1 MRGRVEPV
9 PAISLLG
16 GACMS
21 YTFSLSR
28 RSLPVRCLCLLLIV
42 LVLWC
47 FFMVP
52 RAGAVALEATT
63 IAYGGLLVGTILVG
77 AGVVFS
83 SRGDMAKVGAAMYKT
98 MSDGSSAI
106 ASKIAAISSW
116 AVEHGK
122 SIGSAALRIGKDL
135 YQEIIDTFNASYSDG
150 AFSYG
155 SYSVAL
161 NNDFFSNYDSKE
173 FWSRK
178 FTSAKFRVGSDVI
191 SIVSSLN
198 GLDFKTMYFPADGDM
213 QVSEYKISPNAD
225 SIYSPRWPA
234 VWVERD
240 YYGSISVNSSIVYVY
255 SDGVDTGL
263 VKSHTFPL
271 GRSYD
276 NISATFGYS
285 VAIPAPDL
293 AYPSDDYLVKM
304 PDIPSVDSA
313 TGDITYPDS
322 IAYTKDAVAVPYP
335 VDSEGVK
342 VPDIPFDKVV
352 DKSTGKALDDTGTD
366 TDTPSKPGE
375 GTETGSDTSLLQK
388 ILDLLKNFFDS
399 PSDFRLNMDGFRNLA
414 IKDKFPFCIP
424 FDMVD
429 SVKQFAADAAD
440 YQFRVKLD
448 TQYFK
453 VDHVVDLT
461 PLAVPLAF
469 FRYLV
474 VAWFAWVL
482 MSRTHDLM
490 KW

>member
-1 MRGRVEPV
+1 MQ
-9 PAISLLG
+9 
-16 GACMS
+16 MS
-21 YTFSLSR
+21 IGLDRLKRF
-28 RSLPVRCLCLLLIV
+28 VCLLLIFV
-42 LVLWC
+42 LLFC
-47 FFMVP
+47 FFMCP
-52 RAGAVALEATT
+52 RASAVALEATSV
-63 IAYGGLLVGTILVG
+63 AYAGLLVGTLLVG
-77 AGVVFS
+77 AGVAFS
-83 SRGDMAKVGAAMYKT
+83 NPGDMAKVGAAMYKT

-135 YQEIIDTFNASYSDG
+135 YREIIDTFNASYSDG

-161 NNDFFSNYDSKE
+161 NNEFFSNYDSKE

-225 SIYSPRWPA
+225 SIFSPRWPA
-234 VWVERD
+234 VWVERA
-240 YYGSISVNSSIVYVY
+240 YNGSISVNSSIVYVY

-263 VKSHTFPL
+263 VKSDTFPL
-271 GRSYD
+271 GRSND

-285 VAIPAPDL
+285 LAIPAPDL

-313 TGDITYPDS
+313 TGEVTYPDS
-322 IAYTKDAVAVPYP
+322 IPYTKDAVAAPYP
-335 VDSEGVK
+335 IGDDGVK
-342 VPDIPFDKVV
+342 VPDIPFDIPV
-352 DKSTGKALDDTGTD
+352 DQTSGKPMDDTGTD

-375 GTETGSDTSLLQK
+375 GTDTDK
-388 ILDLLKNFFDS
+388 
-399 PSDFRLNMDGFRNLA
+399 PSDSVNWPSAGDISLPKL
-414 IKDKFPFCIP
+414 IISKFPFCIP
-424 FDMVD
+424 FDV
-429 SVKQFAADAAD
+429 ARLIGLLEADP
-440 YQFRVKLD
+440 K
-448 TQYFK
+448 
-453 VDHVVDLT
+453 T
-461 PLAVPLAF
+461 PIFHVPLKVGTILNEEIVLDLSQWDNAVRIIRWGELIIF
-469 FRYLV
+469 VAGLV
-474 VAWFAWVL
+474 LVT
-482 MSRTHDLM
+482 RNYI

>member
-1 MRGRVEPV
+1 
-9 PAISLLG
+9 
-16 GACMS
+16 MS

-52 RAGAVALEATT
+52 QASAVALEATT

-83 SRGDMAKVGAAMYKT
+83 SHGDMVKVGNAMYKT
-98 MSDGSSAI
+98 LVNGSNAI
-106 ASKIAAISSW
+106 GKTISSISAW
-116 AVEHGK
+116 AVEHGASLAK
-122 SIGSAALRIGKDL
+122 GALRVGKDL
-135 YQEIIDTFNASYSDG
+135 YQSIVDAFNASYSDG
-150 AFSYG
+150 YFNVAPDGAVHSFENYG
-155 SYSVAL
+155 SLYAYLGTLSLGSPVHLYARRL
-161 NNDFFSNYDSKE
+161 LKDKWITWHSYWRYYLVGTKLCYDCSEGVLGSEPAVKTHEWEDLGAVPTDVKISDVGGYGATGHNIEATFEFESKSDKKFIFSFSQEMQDLYPSY
-173 FWSRK
+173 
-178 FTSAKFRVGSDVI
+178 RVGSAQSYPV
-191 SIVSSLN
+191 V
-198 GLDFKTMYFPADGDM
+198 GD
-213 QVSEYKISPNAD
+213 
-225 SIYSPRWPA
+225 
-234 VWVERD
+234 
-240 YYGSISVNSSIVYVY
+240 
-255 SDGVDTGL
+255 
-263 VKSHTFPL
+263 
-271 GRSYD
+271 
-276 NISATFGYS
+276 
-285 VAIPAPDL
+285 DL

-304 PDIPSVDSA
+304 PDIPSVDTE
-313 TGDITYPDS
+313 TGDVTYPNDT
-322 IAYTKDAVAVPYP
+322 AYTKDAVAVPYP
-335 VDSEGVK
+335 VDTEGVK
-342 VPDIPFDKVV
+342 VPDIPYDKVV
-352 DKSTGKALDDTGTD
+352 DQSTGKALDDTGTD
-366 TDTPSKPGE
+366 TDNPSKPGE
-375 GTETGSDTSLLQK
+375 GADTGSNTSLLQK

>member
-1 MRGRVEPV
+1 ME
-9 PAISLLG
+9 
-16 GACMS
+16 

-28 RSLPVRCLCLLLIV
+28 RSLPVRCLCLFLIV

-47 FFMVP
+47 FFMLP

-83 SRGDMAKVGAAMYKT
+83 SHGDMAKVGAAMYKT
-98 MSDGSSAI
+98 MSDGGSAI

-135 YQEIIDTFNASYSDG
+135 YQGIIDAFN
-150 AFSYG
+150 
-155 SYSVAL
+155 
-161 NNDFFSNYDSKE
+161 
-173 FWSRK
+173 
-178 FTSAKFRVGSDVI
+178 T
-191 SIVSSLN
+191 
-198 GLDFKTMYFPADGDM
+198 
-213 QVSEYKISPNAD
+213 
-225 SIYSPRWPA
+225 
-234 VWVERD
+234 
-240 YYGSISVNSSIVYVY
+240 VY
-255 SDGVDTGL
+255 SDGTVSIGG
-263 VKSHTFPL
+263 SPSEGF
-271 GRSYD
+271 YI
-276 NISATFGYS
+276 NSAANYAAAKALFSSGNPYRTIYVGDEGYS
-285 VAIPAPDL
+285 WHVKNGRVLIHWSVSDDDYWYIDLDASKGSYQCYFVISPVSGYPDDRFKEERIQVHFFVKYGTGDWDREELRTYYLSSYPWIGTYPAGGDKISVGASDV
-293 AYPSDDYLVKM
+293 AYPSDNYLVRM

-313 TGDITYPDS
+313 TGDITYPNDT
-322 IAYTKDAVAVPYP
+322 AYTKDAVSVPYP
-335 VDSEGVK
+335 TDADGVK
-342 VPDIPFDKVV
+342 VPDIPYDKIV
-352 DKSTGKALDDTGTD
+352 DQSTGKALDDTDTG

-375 GTETGSDTSLLQK
+375 GTDTGSNTGLLQK

>member
-1 MRGRVEPV
+1 MQ
-9 PAISLLG
+9 
-16 GACMS
+16 MS
-21 YTFSLSR
+21 IGLDRLKRF
-28 RSLPVRCLCLLLIV
+28 VCLLLIFV
-42 LVLWC
+42 LLFC
-47 FFMVP
+47 FFMCP
-52 RAGAVALEATT
+52 RASAVALEATT

-135 YQEIIDTFNASYSDG
+135 YREIIDTFNASYSDG

-161 NNDFFSNYDSKE
+161 NNEFFSNYDSKE

-240 YYGSISVNSSIVYVY
+240 YYGSIFVNSSIVYVY
-255 SDGVDTGL
+255 SDGVNTGL

-342 VPDIPFDKVV
+342 VPDIPYDKVV
-352 DKSTGKALDDTGTD
+352 DQSTGKALDDTGTD
-366 TDTPSKPGE
+366 TDNPSKPGE
-375 GTETGSDTSLLQK
+375 GTDTDKPGDSVNWPSAGDISLPKL
-388 ILDLLKNFFDS
+388 IIS
-399 PSDFRLNMDGFRNLA
+399 
-414 IKDKFPFCIP
+414 KFPFCIP
-424 FDMVD
+424 FDV
-429 SVKQFAADAAD
+429 ARLIGLLEADP
-440 YQFRVKLD
+440 K
-448 TQYFK
+448 
-453 VDHVVDLT
+453 T
-461 PLAVPLAF
+461 PIFHVPLKVGTILDEEIVLDLSQWDNAVRIIRWGELIVF
-469 FRYLV
+469 VAGLV
-474 VAWFAWVL
+474 LVT
-482 MSRTHDLM
+482 RNYI

>member
-1 MRGRVEPV
+1 MQ
-9 PAISLLG
+9 
-16 GACMS
+16 MS
-21 YTFSLSR
+21 IGLDRLKRF
-28 RSLPVRCLCLLLIV
+28 VCLLLIFV
-42 LVLWC
+42 LLFC
-47 FFMVP
+47 FFMCP
-52 RAGAVALEATT
+52 RASAVALEATSV
-63 IAYGGLLVGTILVG
+63 AYAGLLVGTLLVG
-77 AGVVFS
+77 AGVAFS
-83 SRGDMAKVGAAMYKT
+83 NPGDMAKVGAAMYKT

-135 YQEIIDTFNASYSDG
+135 YREIIDTFNASYSDG

-161 NNDFFSNYDSKE
+161 NNEFFSNYDSKE

-225 SIYSPRWPA
+225 SIFSPRWPA
-234 VWVERD
+234 VWVERA
-240 YYGSISVNSSIVYVY
+240 YNGSISVNSSIVYVY

-263 VKSHTFPL
+263 VKSDTFPL
-271 GRSYD
+271 GRSND

-285 VAIPAPDL
+285 LAIPAPDL

-313 TGDITYPDS
+313 TGEVTYPDS
-322 IAYTKDAVAVPYP
+322 IPYTKDAVAAPYP
-335 VDSEGVK
+335 IGDDGVK
-342 VPDIPFDKVV
+342 VPDIPFDIPV
-352 DKSTGKALDDTGTD
+352 DQTSGKPMDDTGTD

-375 GTETGSDTSLLQK
+375 GTDTDK
-388 ILDLLKNFFDS
+388 
-399 PSDFRLNMDGFRNLA
+399 PSDSVNWPSAGDISLPKL
-414 IKDKFPFCIP
+414 IISKFPFCIP
-424 FDMVD
+424 FDV
-429 SVKQFAADAAD
+429 ARLIGLLEADP
-440 YQFRVKLD
+440 K
-448 TQYFK
+448 
-453 VDHVVDLT
+453 T
-461 PLAVPLAF
+461 PIFHVPLKVGTILNEEIVLDLSQWDNALRIIRWGELIVF
-469 FRYLV
+469 VAGLV
-474 VAWFAWVL
+474 LVT
-482 MSRTHDLM
+482 RNYI

>member
-52 RAGAVALEATT
+52 RAGAVAVEAATV
-63 IAYGGLLVGTILVG
+63 AYGGLLVGTILVG

-83 SRGDMAKVGAAMYKT
+83 SHGDMAKAGNAMYKT
-98 MSDGSSAI
+98 LQKGNEAI
-106 ASKIAAISSW
+106 ASKIAAISVW

-122 SIGSAALRIGKDL
+122 AIGSAALRIGKDL
-135 YQEIIDTFNASYSDG
+135 YQGIVDTFNAAYSSG
-150 AFSYG
+150 KFSYP
-155 SYSVAL
+155 V
-161 NNDFFSNYDSKE
+161 DV
-173 FWSRK
+173 
-178 FTSAKFRVGSDVI
+178 TSINRS
-191 SIVSSLN
+191 
-198 GLDFKTMYFPADGDM
+198 
-213 QVSEYKISPNAD
+213 NAD
-225 SIYSPRWPA
+225 AFCDSFNALHLKNASFT
-234 VWVERD
+234 D
-240 YYGSISVNSSIVYVY
+240 
-255 SDGVDTGL
+255 SDGVKHTLICSKESDGYYVKHYVDGVIRNSTGGLSGIADYAIYLHYFNSSHDVEMRLAYLDSDAWSNYGYWTDVFDVPASGSVSSGAAVSVNKDL
-263 VKSHTFPL
+263 VVGGS
-271 GRSYD
+271 
-276 NISATFGYS
+276 
-285 VAIPAPDL
+285 DL

-304 PDIPSVDSA
+304 PDIPSVD
-313 TGDITYPDS
+313 TGTGEVTYPDS

-335 VDSEGVK
+335 VDAEGVK
-342 VPDIPFDKVV
+342 VPDIPYDKVV
-352 DKSTGKALDDTGTD
+352 DQSTGKALDDTGTD
-366 TDTPSKPGE
+366 TDNPSKPGE
-375 GTETGSDTSLLQK
+375 GTGTGSNTSLLQK